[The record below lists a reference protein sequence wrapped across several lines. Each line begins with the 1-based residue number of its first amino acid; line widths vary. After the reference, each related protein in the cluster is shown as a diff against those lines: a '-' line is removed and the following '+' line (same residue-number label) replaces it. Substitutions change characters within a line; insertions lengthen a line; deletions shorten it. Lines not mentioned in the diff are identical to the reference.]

1 MDILENWIQTFPDF
15 PSKGILFRDISPLLA
30 DAQALKI
37 VKEKLCESIQPL
49 RPDFIA
55 GIDARGFLFSTLVA
69 ESLGIGSLMIRK
81 SGKLPGELVEK
92 SYSLEYGSNTLS
104 MQRID
109 LHKKKVLIIDDL
121 LATGGSMKCSKD
133 LLESQNAQV
142 VGGAVIIELKS
153 LCGADLFDVPIIS
166 LLSYDD

>member
-1 MDILENWIQTFPDF
+1 
-15 PSKGILFRDISPLLA
+15 
-30 DAQALKI
+30 
-37 VKEKLCESIQPL
+37 
-49 RPDFIA
+49 
-55 GIDARGFLFSTLVA
+55 
-69 ESLGIGSLMIRK
+69 
-81 SGKLPGELVEK
+81 
-92 SYSLEYGSNTLS
+92 LS

-153 LCGADLFDVPIIS
+153 LGGADLFDVPIIS

>member
-37 VKEKLCESIQPL
+37 VKEKLCEGIQPL

-92 SYSLEYGSNTLS
+92 SYNLEYGSNTLS

-153 LCGADLFDVPIIS
+153 LGGAVLLDVPIIS